1 MRLISQ
7 DGMID
12 VPYEI
17 SALSIGTMGESAT
30 IYVRSK
36 LLDEKPCVFATYSN
50 TDKVLKAM
58 EMLRETYLS
67 RMELDGGYDIV
78 NGCYVQPNY
87 WVLPK
92 VFKFSDDSEVEV
104 QEWIKLTEYTT
115 DVLKNFSLELKNL
128 VKEKQ

>member
-17 SALSIGTMGESAT
+17 SALSIGRMGESAT

-50 TDKVLKAM
+50 TDKALKVM
-58 EMLRETYLS
+58 EMLRNAYVGLPILFQNVDMNESVVDKLKEWK
-67 RMELDGGYDIV
+67 RDGIV
-78 NGCYVQPNY
+78 LLHDNADSKIEQVNNA
-87 WVLPK
+87 
-92 VFKFSDDSEVEV
+92 VFKFPDDEEVEV
-104 QEWIKLTEYTT
+104 
-115 DVLKNFSLELKNL
+115 
-128 VKEKQ
+128 

>member
-17 SALSIGTMGESAT
+17 SALSIGRIGESAT

-50 TDKVLKAM
+50 TDKALKVM
-58 EMLRETYLS
+58 EMLREKYAKLEIFKSVYQKGLLT
-67 RMELDGGYDIV
+67 ELNKELGFDEMQNTLTSIFRF
-78 NGCYVQPNY
+78 
-87 WVLPK
+87 PK
-92 VFKFSDDSEVEV
+92 DEEVEV
-104 QEWIKLTEYTT
+104 
-115 DVLKNFSLELKNL
+115 
-128 VKEKQ
+128 